1 MTTGIP
7 HAAFKALAASSNDT
21 TAADH
26 NAALAIIYLDSL
38 VNNLSAQLMSTRLI
52 MLENEKQLNLV
63 RDHLKVDHH
72 PSL

>member
-1 MTTGIP
+1 MTTEKP
-7 HAAFKALAASSNDT
+7 HAAFKALKASSNDT
-21 TAADH
+21 AAADH
-26 NAALAIIYLDSL
+26 HAALAIIYLDAAI
-38 VNNLSAQLMSTRLI
+38 NNLSDQLRSTRLT